1 MQKINIRNIS
11 YILDSGETLF
21 SGVSFGLQK
30 GDRAGVIG
38 RNGSGKT
45 TLLKILAGELK
56 ESAGQVEITKSI
68 YTVPQQKDSDDS
80 ELKNMSGGEFIRHHI
95 NKAKS
100 MNPEVLLLDE
110 PTNHLDSKGREE
122 LQEFIESYKGI
133 LIFVSHDEDLLIQNA
148 KTIFHFFDKSMK
160 VFGGGYTEW
169 QEYFQEYLEGIERQK
184 SALKKEERKLKEA
197 KLIEYKRS
205 EKVKQKAKKEK
216 HEVSKDKLSKGFFK
230 DNAQFSHGKIN
241 AQIEKLQ
248 ERNINNQSRY
258 ELPKDLDVS
267 FIFPES
273 DSKKSLL
280 IKIDNGNL
288 KIGKRELIN
297 DYDFE
302 IYYGDKV
309 LLKGDNGYG
318 KSLLVIS
325 LIDKNAETTHT
336 FYFYKPD
343 LKIAYLDQFYN
354 IVEKDKTILEN
365 VLCSAPDIQVARKV
379 LSLYGF
385 PDSHIVSQKANNLS
399 GGEMCRLALAKISV
413 TPLDL
418 IILDEPTNNIDID
431 TKEVLLN
438 SLKKFKGA
446 TLIISHDI
454 KFAAEIECERV
465 LEIYSKKLRII

>member
-1 MQKINIRNIS
+1 MQKINIKNIS

-30 GDRAGVIG
+30 GDRVGVIG

-56 ESAGQVEITKSI
+56 ESGGQVEITKSI
-68 YTVPQQKDSDDS
+68 YTVPQQKDSDET
-80 ELKNMSGGEFIRHHI
+80 ELKNMSGGEFIRYHI

-110 PTNHLDSKGREE
+110 PTNHLDEKGRVE
-122 LQEFIESYKGI
+122 LQEYIDLYQGT
-133 LIFVSHDEDLLIQNA
+133 LVFVSHDEDFLKQNA
-148 KTIFHFFDKSMK
+148 KTIFHIFNKSME
-160 VFGGGYTEW
+160 VFGGGYEEW
-169 QEYFQEYLEGIERQK
+169 QESFQEYLDGIERQK

-197 KLIEYKRS
+197 KLIEHKRS

-216 HEVSKDKLSKGFFK
+216 HEVSKDKMSKGFFK
-230 DNAQFSHGKIN
+230 DNSQFSHGKIN

-248 ERNINNQSRY
+248 ERNSNNQSKY

-280 IKIDNGNL
+280 IKIENGNL
-288 KIGKRELIN
+288 KIGNRELIN
-297 DYDFE
+297 DYNFE

-309 LLKGDNGYG
+309 LLKGDNGSG
-318 KSLLVIS
+318 KSLLVKS
-325 LIDKNAETTHT
+325 LTDKNVEATHT
-336 FYFYKPD
+336 FYKPD

-354 IVEKDKTILEN
+354 IVEKDKTILDN
-365 VLCSAPDIQVARKV
+365 VLSGAPDIQVARKV

-385 PDSHIVSQKANNLS
+385 PDSHIVNQKADHLS

-418 IILDEPTNNIDID
+418 IVLDEPTNNIDID

-446 TLIISHDI
+446 ILIITHDI
-454 KFAAEIECERV
+454 KFAAEMECERV
-465 LEIYSKKLRII
+465 LEIYSKKLCIQ

>member
-30 GDRAGVIG
+30 GDRVGVIG

-45 TLLKILAGELK
+45 TLLKILSGELK
-56 ESAGQVEITKSI
+56 ESNGQVEITKSI
-68 YTVPQQKDSDDS
+68 YTVPQQKDSNDD
-80 ELKNMSGGEFIRHHI
+80 EVKNLSGGEFIRHHI

-100 MNPEVLLLDE
+100 INPEVLLLDE

-133 LIFVSHDEDLLIQNA
+133 LIFVSHDEDFLKQNA
-148 KTIFHFFDKSMK
+148 KTIFHIFDKSMK
-160 VFGGGYTEW
+160 VFGGGYEEW
-169 QEYFQEYLEGIERQK
+169 QESFQEYLDGIERQK

-205 EKVKQKAKKEK
+205 EKVKEKAKKEK
-216 HEVSKDKLSKGFFK
+216 HEVSKDKMSKGFFK
-230 DNAQFSHGKIN
+230 DNSQFSHGKIN

-248 ERNINNQSRY
+248 ERNISSQSKY

-267 FIFPES
+267 FVFPES

-280 IKIDNGNL
+280 IKIENGNL
-288 KIGKRELIN
+288 KIGNRELIN
-297 DYDFE
+297 NYDFE

-309 LLKGDNGYG
+309 LLKGDNGSG
-318 KSLLVIS
+318 KSLLVKS
-325 LIDKNAETTHT
+325 LIDKNVEAAHT
-336 FYFYKPD
+336 FYKSD
-343 LKIAYLDQFYN
+343 LKITYLDQFYN
-354 IVEKDKTILEN
+354 IVEKDKTILDN
-365 VLCSAPDIQVARKV
+365 VLSGAPDIQVARKV

-385 PDSHIVSQKANNLS
+385 PDSHIVNQKANNLS

-446 TLIISHDI
+446 VLLISHDKGFNELMGARKI
-454 KFAAEIECERV
+454 V
-465 LEIYSKKLRII
+465 QIINSNLLS